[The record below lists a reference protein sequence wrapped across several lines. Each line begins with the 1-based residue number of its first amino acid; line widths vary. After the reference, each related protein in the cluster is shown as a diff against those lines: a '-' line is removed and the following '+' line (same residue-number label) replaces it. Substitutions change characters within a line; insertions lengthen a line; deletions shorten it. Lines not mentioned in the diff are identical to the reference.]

1 MSNLAALRSVFANR
15 NFAIYVCA
23 NGVSLIGFW
32 MQRLAISWLT
42 WELTESE
49 FWVGAVA
56 FAELAPL
63 LIVSPIVG
71 VWADQFNRKHLTIM
85 TQCGMML
92 QSLFLYVLIIL
103 GLINVEL
110 LFFFAL
116 LDGILQAAHQPIRLS
131 IVPNLVERKDI
142 VSASSFTAVL
152 FNVARLLGPA
162 LAGVIISLF
171 GTAIAVL
178 CNAITYI
185 PILLAWSFI
194 NLPKNNPDKNKS
206 TILKGIREGVA
217 YINNIPA
224 LGDIFF
230 LQTILACGIRPVTLM
245 LAAFVGAVFEGG
257 AKDLAIYTAMLGF
270 GAVAGGMYIT
280 IRGRAQG
287 LVMSMLLNSLLSI
300 VGLALFAWTKQYLP
314 GLLFIFMVGWTV
326 TLSAVASQ
334 TMIQNSI
341 DDAVRGRV
349 LSLWAAM
356 TRGAT
361 AIGVLVIGL
370 FADYF
375 GLFWPN
381 LVAALICLAG
391 LIWYW
396 RNYRQMQEYF
406 EAEAVSEVSA

>member
-1 MSNLAALRSVFANR
+1 VSNLAALRSVFANR
-15 NFAIYVCA
+15 NFAIYVSA

-63 LIVSPIVG
+63 LFVSPIVG
-71 VWADQFNRKHLTIM
+71 VLADHFNRKHLTMM

-92 QSLFLYVLIIL
+92 QSLVLYLLIIFNV
-103 GLINVEL
+103 INVGL

-131 IVPNLVERKDI
+131 IVPNLVKRKDI
-142 VSASSFTAVL
+142 VSASSFTAVS

-162 LAGVIISLF
+162 LAGVVISLF
-171 GTAIAVL
+171 GTATAVL
-178 CNAITYI
+178 CNAVTYV
-185 PILLAWSFI
+185 PILIAWFYI
-194 NLPKNNPDKNKS
+194 QLPQNKS
-206 TILKGIREGVA
+206 ELAMSSIGKGIKEGVS
-217 YINNIPA
+217 YIRNIPA
-224 LGDIFF
+224 LGHIFI

-245 LAAFVGAVFEGG
+245 LAAFVGAVYTGG
-257 AKDLAIYTAMLGF
+257 ANDLAMFTAVLGF

-280 IRGRAQG
+280 LRGRAQG
-287 LVMSMLLNSLLSI
+287 LVMSMLLNSLVSIAGLAIFASTSYYILGLVMIFI
-300 VGLALFAWTKQYLP
+300 VGWS
-314 GLLFIFMVGWTV
+314 V

-334 TMIQNSI
+334 TLIQNSI
-341 DDAVRGRV
+341 DDKVRGRV
-349 LSLWAAM
+349 LSLWAAA

-370 FADYF
+370 FADFF

-381 LVAALICLAG
+381 IIAALLCLWG
-391 LIWYW
+391 LGWFW
-396 RNYRQMQEYF
+396 RHHKQMRTYF
-406 EAEAVSEVSA
+406 EAEDLSEP